1 MFYLGDCS
9 DWSFATVATV
19 ATGAI
24 NGNLEFEF
32 GCDCSD

>member
-9 DWSFATVATV
+9 DRSFATGAIG

-32 GCDCSD
+32 GRDSSD

>member
-1 MFYLGDCS
+1 MFYLDDCS

-19 ATGAI
+19 ATEAI

-32 GCDCSD
+32 RYDCSD

>member
-1 MFYLGDCS
+1 MFYLGDRS

-24 NGNLEFEF
+24 NGNLKFEF
-32 GCDCSD
+32 SCDFSD